1 VRVSAQID
9 DRIVSAA
16 GGAVATVGCA
26 VATLVLLR
34 RACRVQA
41 ARSALLGR
49 PTAYRLHLHGTGIE
63 LASWERNF
71 VGECVVRRPPE
82 NAVRMAPDVP
92 PRPGQGGG
100 TVIRDSTFIGAPDA
114 AVRVAAQDEPP
125 STEDAGAARDL
136 VNRYAGLGPE
146 DEVTDD
152 PGLPDAEDATGRYR
166 LPAVCD
172 DGHQFEATYARLG
185 GRSSITHRTPVRV
198 ECPECGG
205 DGEVRAGRYSVVDG
219 VVVREDVAEEE

>member
-1 VRVSAQID
+1 MRVSAQID

-63 LASWERNF
+63 LAPWERNF

-82 NAVRMAPDVP
+82 NAVRIAPDVP

-100 TVIRDSTFIGAPDA
+100 TVIRDSMFTGAPDA
-114 AVRVAAQDEPP
+114 AVRFDEAP
-125 STEDAGAARDL
+125 STEDAEAALDL

-146 DEVTDD
+146 DEVTD
-152 PGLPDAEDATGRYR
+152 GR
-166 LPAVCD
+166 
-172 DGHQFEATYARLG
+172 
-185 GRSSITHRTPVRV
+185 RSR
-198 ECPECGG
+198 
-205 DGEVRAGRYSVVDG
+205 
-219 VVVREDVAEEE
+219 